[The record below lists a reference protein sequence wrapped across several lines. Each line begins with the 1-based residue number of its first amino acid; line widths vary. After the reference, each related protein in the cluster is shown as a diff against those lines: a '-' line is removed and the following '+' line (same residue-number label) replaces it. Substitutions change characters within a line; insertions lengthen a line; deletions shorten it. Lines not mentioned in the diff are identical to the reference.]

1 MQIDKAE
8 RIEQLLARWQQGDQ
22 SAFEALLPLMYAD
35 LRRIASAQLR
45 RADFHATLQTTAL
58 THDMLVKL
66 LERPCGT
73 FESAAHLLN
82 SAARIM
88 RNLLVNRAQ
97 AAMTDKR
104 GGGWVKDQLLDTLE
118 LPIPERTDLVELNL
132 ALAELERFDRRMASV
147 VELRFF
153 VGLEGAEIAA
163 TLGISERTVQ
173 RDWSCAMV
181 WLKDRLN
188 S

>member
-132 ALAELERFDRRMASV
+132 ALAELERMASV